1 MILTA
6 GILDHGTHIAKR
18 NLVGRY
24 EAKLSNGQVA
34 VRDIPLRDEIAKQH
48 RSFRAKFSQ
57 SGADTY
63 EALRDGRDHDDLI
76 VALMLA
82 TYWRIGAGQSR
93 YLARDGRLYDSRAQS
108 ADPY

>member
-1 MILTA
+1 M
-6 GILDHGTHIAKR
+6 
-18 NLVGRY
+18 
-24 EAKLSNGQVA
+24 SNGQIA
-34 VRDIPLRDEIAKQH
+34 VRQIPLRDEIAKQH
-48 RSFRAKFSQ
+48 KSFRAKFSQ

-82 TYWRIGAGQSR
+82 TYWRIGVAEPR
-93 YLARDGRLYDSRAQS
+93 YLARDGHLYASRAQS